1 MFLLVCLFLKQQCT
15 FLRFGVY
22 ISTVSVIIQNNLTSL
37 SSFLIFIYPSRK
49 DACIMEQKNP
59 LKIPKILWF
68 QLFLLAIGYAFY
80 SANRLSFG
88 VGLKAVAA
96 SLSLTAVQ
104 LGTIGTI
111 FTLGQA
117 LIDIPAGYL
126 ADRFGRKRMLVFGM
140 VGLGCMTA
148 CVTTSASFVGA
159 AFWRVC
165 FGIFE
170 GCWNIVMYSVA
181 GSIFPAARAMLNG
194 LMMTFYSIGA
204 YVGPTYYGWSLERT
218 GDWSIG
224 LTHMGFVTVIFGLL
238 LILGFKKK
246 YTDTSTAIKRIH
258 LVEAVRTVGFNK
270 VVWLGVLIQILNIIP
285 YWGFASMGPYLFMT
299 YKGFSPTEA
308 GSFFGAI
315 YGIGG
320 LSGVILGFF
329 ADRFGRKPTIIFLS
343 GLNALCAF
351 LIFHVIPQTSVILY
365 IVGGLMGI
373 GLHAIYVLGYTIAQ
387 DGVSTSQIGLAT
399 GIVGASSYFLSFF
412 SGPLMG
418 FLTTTLGHV
427 AALDIIVVAFEFCL
441 FIVALL
447 MKETQNHHLHEK
459 TEA

>member
-1 MFLLVCLFLKQQCT
+1 MSQ
-15 FLRFGVY
+15 R
-22 ISTVSVIIQNNLTSL
+22 S
-37 SSFLIFIYPSRK
+37 
-49 DACIMEQKNP
+49 P

-68 QLFLLAIGYAFY
+68 QLLLLALGYAFY

-96 SLSLTAVQ
+96 SLALSTVQ
-104 LGTIGTI
+104 LGTISTI

-117 LIDIPAGYL
+117 LVDIPAGYL
-126 ADRFGRKRMLVFGM
+126 ADRFGRKKMLVMGM
-140 VGLGCMTA
+140 IGLGCMTA
-148 CVTTSASFVGA
+148 MVTTSASFIGA
-159 AFWRVC
+159 AFWRVA
-165 FGIFE
+165 FGMAE

-218 GDWSIG
+218 GNWSIG
-224 LTHMGFVTVIFGLL
+224 LQHMGIITVCFGIFLL
-238 LILGFKKK
+238 FGFKAK
-246 YTDTSTAIKRIH
+246 YTDTSKNIKRIH
-258 LVEAVRTVGFNK
+258 LVEALRTVGFNK

-299 YKGFSPTEA
+299 FKGFSATEA
-308 GSFFGAI
+308 GSFFGTI

-343 GLNALCAF
+343 ALNALCAI
-351 LIFHVIPQTSVILY
+351 LIFHVIPQTSFALY
-365 IVGGLMGI
+365 LVGGIMGI

-387 DGVSTSQIGLAT
+387 DGVSPQQIGLAT

-418 FLTTTLGHV
+418 FLTSTLGHM
-427 AALDIIVVAFEFCL
+427 AALDIIVVAFETCL
-441 FIVALL
+441 FILALL
-447 MKETQNHHLHEK
+447 MKETQNKHLE
-459 TEA
+459 E

>member
-1 MFLLVCLFLKQQCT
+1 
-15 FLRFGVY
+15 
-22 ISTVSVIIQNNLTSL
+22 
-37 SSFLIFIYPSRK
+37 
-49 DACIMEQKNP
+49 MEQKNP

-126 ADRFGRKRMLVFGM
+126 ADRFGRKRMLIFGM

-238 LILGFKKK
+238 LIFGFKKK
-246 YTDTSTAIKRIH
+246 YTDTSRNTLTLRRPSNAFISSRQFARLASIK
-258 LVEAVRTVGFNK
+258 
-270 VVWLGVLIQILNIIP
+270 
-285 YWGFASMGPYLFMT
+285 
-299 YKGFSPTEA
+299 
-308 GSFFGAI
+308 
-315 YGIGG
+315 
-320 LSGVILGFF
+320 LSGSVSSS
-329 ADRFGRKPTIIFLS
+329 RF
-343 GLNALCAF
+343 
-351 LIFHVIPQTSVILY
+351 
-365 IVGGLMGI
+365 
-373 GLHAIYVLGYTIAQ
+373 
-387 DGVSTSQIGLAT
+387 STSSRT
-399 GIVGASSYFLSFF
+399 GASLRWARTSS
-412 SGPLMG
+412 
-418 FLTTTLGHV
+418 
-427 AALDIIVVAFEFCL
+427 
-441 FIVALL
+441 
-447 MKETQNHHLHEK
+447 
-459 TEA
+459 

>member
-1 MFLLVCLFLKQQCT
+1 
-15 FLRFGVY
+15 
-22 ISTVSVIIQNNLTSL
+22 
-37 SSFLIFIYPSRK
+37 
-49 DACIMEQKNP
+49 MEQKNP

-126 ADRFGRKRMLVFGM
+126 ADRFGRKRMLIFGM

-218 GDWSIG
+218 GEWSIG

-238 LILGFKKK
+238 LIFGFKKK

-258 LVEAVRTVGFNK
+258 LVEAIRTVGFNK
-270 VVWLGVLIQILNIIP
+270 V
-285 YWGFASMGPYLFMT
+285 
-299 YKGFSPTEA
+299 K
-308 GSFFGAI
+308 
-315 YGIGG
+315 
-320 LSGVILGFF
+320 LSGSVSSS
-329 ADRFGRKPTIIFLS
+329 RF
-343 GLNALCAF
+343 
-351 LIFHVIPQTSVILY
+351 
-365 IVGGLMGI
+365 
-373 GLHAIYVLGYTIAQ
+373 
-387 DGVSTSQIGLAT
+387 STSSRT
-399 GIVGASSYFLSFF
+399 GASLRWARTSS
-412 SGPLMG
+412 
-418 FLTTTLGHV
+418 
-427 AALDIIVVAFEFCL
+427 
-441 FIVALL
+441 
-447 MKETQNHHLHEK
+447 
-459 TEA
+459 

>member
-1 MFLLVCLFLKQQCT
+1 
-15 FLRFGVY
+15 
-22 ISTVSVIIQNNLTSL
+22 
-37 SSFLIFIYPSRK
+37 
-49 DACIMEQKNP
+49 MEQKNP

-126 ADRFGRKRMLVFGM
+126 ADRFGRKRMLIFGM

-238 LILGFKKK
+238 LIFGFKKK

-258 LVEAVRTVGFNK
+258 LVEAIRTVGFNK

-320 LSGVILGFF
+320 LSGVVLGFF

-351 LIFHVIPQTSVILY
+351 LIFHIIPQTSAILY

-373 GLHAIYVLGYTIAQ
+373 GLHAIYVLCSATRLLRM
-387 DGVSTSQIGLAT
+387 VSARARL
-399 GIVGASSYFLSFF
+399 V
-412 SGPLMG
+412 
-418 FLTTTLGHV
+418 
-427 AALDIIVVAFEFCL
+427 
-441 FIVALL
+441 
-447 MKETQNHHLHEK
+447 
-459 TEA
+459 

>member
-1 MFLLVCLFLKQQCT
+1 M
-15 FLRFGVY
+15 
-22 ISTVSVIIQNNLTSL
+22 
-37 SSFLIFIYPSRK
+37 
-49 DACIMEQKNP
+49 MEQKNP
-59 LKIPKILWF
+59 FKMPKVLWF
-68 QLFLLAIGYAFY
+68 QLFLLALGYAFY

-126 ADRFGRKRMLVFGM
+126 ADRFGRKRMLIFGM
-140 VGLGCMTA
+140 VGLGCMTT
-148 CVTTSASFVGA
+148 CVTTSASFAGA
-159 AFWRVC
+159 ALWRVC

-181 GSIFPAARAMLNG
+181 GSIFPAARAMLNR
-194 LMMTFYSIGA
+194 LSTTLYSIGA
-204 YVGPTYYGWSLERT
+204 HGGPTHDGCGLERT
-218 GDWSIG
+218 CDWSVG
-224 LTHMGFVTVIFGLL
+224 LTHMGIATVIFGLL
-238 LILGFKKK
+238 LIFGFKRK
-246 YTDTSTAIKRIH
+246 YTDTSTDIKRIH
-258 LVEAVRTVGFNK
+258 LIEAIRTVGFNR

-320 LSGVILGFF
+320 LSGVVLGFF
-329 ADRFGRKPTIIFLS
+329 ADRFGRKPTIICLS

-351 LIFHVIPQTSVILY
+351 LIFHVIPQTSAVLY

-427 AALDIIVVAFEFCL
+427 AALDIIV
-441 FIVALL
+441 ALL
-447 MKETQNHHLHEK
+447 MKETQNRHLHEEH
-459 TEA
+459 EA

>member
-1 MFLLVCLFLKQQCT
+1 M
-15 FLRFGVY
+15 
-22 ISTVSVIIQNNLTSL
+22 
-37 SSFLIFIYPSRK
+37 
-49 DACIMEQKNP
+49 MEQKNP
-59 LKIPKILWF
+59 FKMPKVLWF
-68 QLFLLAIGYAFY
+68 QLFLLALGYAFY

-126 ADRFGRKRMLVFGM
+126 ADRFGRKRMLIFGM
-140 VGLGCMTA
+140 VGLGCMTT
-148 CVTTSASFVGA
+148 CVTTSASFAGA
-159 AFWRVC
+159 ALWRVC

-218 GDWSIG
+218 GDWSVG
-224 LTHMGFVTVIFGLL
+224 LTHMGIATVIFGLL
-238 LILGFKKK
+238 LIFG
-246 YTDTSTAIKRIH
+246 
-258 LVEAVRTVGFNK
+258 
-270 VVWLGVLIQILNIIP
+270 WLGVLIQILNIIP

-320 LSGVILGFF
+320 LSGVVLGFF
-329 ADRFGRKPTIIFLS
+329 ADRFGRKPTIICLS

-351 LIFHVIPQTSVILY
+351 LIFHVIPQTSAVLY

-427 AALDIIVVAFEFCL
+427 AALDIIVVAFEACL

-447 MKETQNHHLHEK
+447 MKETQNRHLHEEH
-459 TEA
+459 EA